1 MNETETEVVLS
12 IYSSISGKTGE
23 MVAAARA
30 SDWDK
35 LVALEQ
41 ECSALIERLK
51 CTDASPKT
59 SATFVQRKITYI
71 RKALAD
77 DAEVRRYTE
86 PWMNQLEAY
95 IGSTRQER
103 KLLRA
108 YDTDFGA

>member
-1 MNETETEVVLS
+1 MNQTETENVLS

-23 MVAAARA
+23 MVEAARA

-35 LVALEQ
+35 LVALEK

-51 CTDASPKT
+51 GTDASPKT
-59 SATFVQRKITYI
+59 SANFVERKITYI

-95 IGSTRQER
+95 IGSARRTR
-103 KLLRA
+103 KVLRA
-108 YDTDFGA
+108 YEPE